1 MFGDMS
7 GMMQKIKD
15 AQKKVEETKVR
26 LNTVLVDETGADGKI
41 KVTLT
46 ANREIKSI
54 SIDDALLSDKEELE
68 DFLIITLNKAI
79 AKASQINEQEM
90 AVAAKAGMPNIPG
103 MDMFK

>member
-79 AKASQINEQEM
+79 AKASQINEHEM

>member
-26 LNTVLVDETGADGKI
+26 LDSVLVNETGADGKI

-54 SIDDALLSDKEELE
+54 SIDDALLNDKEELE

-79 AKASQINEQEM
+79 AKASQINEHEM

>member
-26 LNTVLVDETGADGKI
+26 LNTVLVDESGADGKI

-79 AKASQINEQEM
+79 AKASQINEHEM

>member
-54 SIDDALLSDKEELE
+54 SIDDALLSDKEALE

-79 AKASQINEQEM
+79 AKASQINEHEM

-103 MDMFK
+103 MDIFK

>member
-26 LNTVLVDETGADGKI
+26 LNTVFVDEMGADGKI

-79 AKASQINEQEM
+79 AKATKINEHEM